1 MEKVGRKC
9 CGKLELSVM
18 VGGNITGLDYD
29 EMSERIKATTK
40 FDFVHVH
47 KKKNKGFGHIHF
59 ESWEES
65 SQFYYSTKDKRF
77 YYDGDKERGL
87 IRFYGAT
94 YYNSTRKVVYKM
106 DTETANTGTSTSV
119 IEISNHNDINEY
131 ERSKKRKITENMRK
145 SPKISESP
153 VSVLYGLYEDNHT
166 FNIVLHTP
174 GIRNKVDLLVS
185 SVSNKLIIIE
195 GNFSEKSVPRK
206 SIKNFLPIGPF
217 KAEVKLPSG
226 VKTIS
231 VKIEIEYGVSTVTLE
246 KSKKVFKI
254 I

>member
-1 MEKVGRKC
+1 MIETEVYVAMERVGRNC
-9 CGKLELSVM
+9 CGKPELSVM

-47 KKKNKGFGHIHF
+47 KKKDKGNCCGKPELSVMVGGNITGLDYD
-59 ESWEES
+59 EMSERIKAT
-65 SQFYYSTKDKRF
+65 TKFDF
-77 YYDGDKERGL
+77 VH
-87 IRFYGAT
+87 
-94 YYNSTRKVVYKM
+94 VVYKM

-119 IEISNHNDINEY
+119 IEISDHNDINEY
-131 ERSKKRKITENMRK
+131 ERSKKCKITENMRK
-145 SPKISESP
+145 FPESSESP

-174 GIRNKVDLLVS
+174 GIRNKADLLVS
-185 SVSNKLIIIE
+185 SVSEKLIIIE
-195 GNFSEKSVPRK
+195 GNFSEKSVPGK
-206 SIKNFLPIGPF
+206 SIKNFLPIELF
-217 KAEVKLPSG
+217 KAEVELPSG

-231 VKIEIEYGVSTVTLE
+231 VKIEIEHGVSTVTLE
-246 KSKKVFKI
+246 KSKKVIEI